1 MGPHHGYQLQHPHSM
16 PPHIM
21 HHHHE
26 MASDGNVL
34 SNIRIMPHQ
43 PTAAVIHHQ
52 MPLTSRMTVTSMETV
67 EGGSSEDDEDEDG
80 ESGEAPAKSG
90 KGVAGSKP
98 VSKIGKKKTGG
109 TGRRRIDI
117 KFIEN
122 KSRRQVTF
130 SRRKRGLMKKAYE
143 LTTLTGTQALV
154 LIASE
159 TGHVYTFATP
169 KLQPV
174 VTLREGKEIIQSCL
188 NAPENNYPTSEF
200 IANSSNS
207 HGQNVGA
214 GGPKHEP
221 HGSPQQMQGP
231 PHGHPHA
238 HPHAHSEM
246 LNNMYGAPG
255 MPPHGHGHQ
264 HYGHQG
270 PLPTHSMPP
279 SGYPPDMYMNSG
291 PPPMGGY

>member
-26 MASDGNVL
+26 MTPDGNVL

-90 KGVAGSKP
+90 KGVTGSKP

-130 SRRKRGLMKKAYE
+130 SRRKRGLMKKVHHLTSPSSSGAPSAQGLTPRLLSCKPRQAYE

-200 IANSSNS
+200 IANSSNT

-221 HGSPQQMQGP
+221 HG
-231 PHGHPHA
+231 
-238 HPHAHSEM
+238 
-246 LNNMYGAPG
+246 
-255 MPPHGHGHQ
+255 
-264 HYGHQG
+264 
-270 PLPTHSMPP
+270 T
-279 SGYPPDMYMNSG
+279 
-291 PPPMGGY
+291 